1 MPLGTIIATGFEGIW
16 QSLWIPAFPFII
28 IGTYAYVECL
38 TSIKLLYLNEDGKQI
53 TLIPWFGNPVNV
65 KISEIVTA
73 PPKNSLSKGLLI
85 YQDINYSISK
95 SSKIIDKTI
104 LEEVLEGE
112 DIIIEN

>member
-1 MPLGTIIATGFEGIW
+1 
-16 QSLWIPAFPFII
+16 
-28 IGTYAYVECL
+28 
-38 TSIKLLYLNEDGKQI
+38 
-53 TLIPWFGNPVNV
+53 VNV